1 MPESSLQSEA
11 IGFMKKIILFA
22 LLLLLAISSAASAEK
37 KPSTAG
43 ASLVGRVAE
52 GASVAVTD
60 FGIHEGAATS
70 DIAILNVGKAAGSYV
85 IERLVDSGHFNVMER
100 ESAQA
105 RFEEKA
111 LGIQGLTQ
119 AENYYARVDKAV
131 LMDNEK
137 LTGLIDPVTAQQI
150 GQLLG
155 ASYLVYGNVNDVTV
169 SDTGTSL
176 GVGGVTVGTTKAHV
190 IVRMMDVSTGDIVMA
205 AKGEGSSKTSY
216 VKAGA
221 PTIGYISIGT
231 KKVTQDSVHNA
242 VQKAAYQAIDI
253 MVERLYGK
261 AGKKPKKGGAEEE

>member
-1 MPESSLQSEA
+1 
-11 IGFMKKIILFA
+11 MKKIILFA
-22 LLLLLAISSAASAEK
+22 LLLLTVISSAASAAK
-37 KPSTAG
+37 TPGAAG
-43 ASLVGRVAE
+43 ASLLGRVAE

-70 DIAILNVGKAAGSYV
+70 DIAILNVGKAAGTYV
-85 IERLVDSGHFNVMER
+85 IERLVDSGHFNVIER
-100 ESAQA
+100 ESARA
-105 RFEEKA
+105 RFEEKS
-111 LGIQGLTQ
+111 LGLQGLTQ
-119 AENYYARVDKAV
+119 SDSYYAQVYKAV
-131 LMDNEK
+131 LMDDGK
-137 LTGLIDPVTAQQI
+137 LAGLIDPVTAKQI
-150 GQLLG
+150 GELLG

-169 SDTGTSL
+169 SDTGTNVL

-253 MVERLYGK
+253 MVERLYGEK
-261 AGKKPKKGGAEEE
+261 GKKTKKGNSEEE